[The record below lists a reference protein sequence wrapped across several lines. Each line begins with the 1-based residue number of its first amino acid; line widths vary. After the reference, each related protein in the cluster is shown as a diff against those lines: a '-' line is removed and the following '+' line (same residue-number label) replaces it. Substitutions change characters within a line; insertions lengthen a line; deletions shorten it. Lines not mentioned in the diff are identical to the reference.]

1 MERLGNKKAKGINGN
16 ALRTWGL
23 LFMAA
28 GVIGEGLLQ
37 TRYLG
42 IGRVSGQQLL
52 EIMGASDEAMT
63 VATLAIVLQAVQT
76 CAAPIFA
83 LLLVNGMQHTKDFKA
98 YMLRVATLAVLCEI
112 PYNLAMSNQLFAADS
127 RNPVFGLVL
136 CMVMVWFFRYY
147 SAPGVKNKAIK
158 VFVTAAAIVW
168 CRMLK
173 IDTGESMVLLVA
185 VLWAYRAKPMYRNFA
200 GAAAAI
206 VCTLFDPFFLAAPMG
221 FMAVHA
227 YNEEPDTNDRR
238 VNYLAYPA
246 LLVAVT
252 VIGFVL

>member
-1 MERLGNKKAKGINGN
+1 MERLGNKKPKGINGN

-37 TRYLG
+37 TRFLG

-52 EIMGASDEAMT
+52 EIMGASDQAMT
-63 VATLAIVLQAVQT
+63 FATLAIVLQALQT

-83 LLLVNGMQHTKDFKA
+83 LMLVNGILHTKDFKA
-98 YMLRVATLAVLCEI
+98 YFLRVTALAVACEI
-112 PYNLAMSNQLFAADS
+112 PYNLAIQNKLLALDS

-136 CMVMVWFFRYY
+136 CMVMIWFFRYY
-147 SAPGVKNKAIK
+147 SGAGLKNKAIK
-158 VFVTAAAIVW
+158 VFVAAAAVVW
-168 CRMLK
+168 CQMLK
-173 IDTGESMVLLVA
+173 IDTGACMVLLVA
-185 VLWAYRAKPMYRNFA
+185 VMWAFRAKPLYRNFA
-200 GAAAAI
+200 GATAAI
-206 VCTLFDPFFLAAPMG
+206 VCTVFDPFFLAAPMG

-227 YNEEPDTNDRR
+227 YNDEPCTSDRR
-238 VNYLAYPA
+238 TNYLAYPA